1 MESREDFEA
10 RMAQVI
16 WENRWKK
23 PSAFEIFKKNHMCIP
38 GARVYALEHCVF
50 ADHFPRWFGFIV
62 ANCPS
67 LSARKYMIENMYVEE
82 VNDPTIQNGH
92 YESLV
97 DFAVALGLDRD
108 FIYSYEGRT
117 YTKLAMSYWDRA
129 SRAWHWTDAFAA
141 VAGLEAARG
150 PAVLKLGNAQPNTR
164 NVFKSLGLPDKA
176 MSHWQAAEQADY
188 GHDGHGDMTLKILSE
203 HVTEDSHKARVLK
216 ILAETMQV
224 RWFHFDCMGR
234 DALKASGVSLDTLEP
249 AQ

>member
-23 PSAFEIFKKNHMCIP
+23 PSAFEIFKKSHMCIP
-38 GARVYALEHCVF
+38 GARVYAMEHAVF
-50 ADHFPRWFGFIV
+50 ADHFPRWFGAIV

-97 DFAVALGLDRD
+97 DFCVGLGLERE
-108 FIYSYEGRT
+108 FIYNYEGRT
-117 YTKLAMSYWDRA
+117 YTKLAMAYWDRA
-129 SRAWHWTDAFAA
+129 VRAWSWTEAFAA

-150 PAVLKLGNAQPNTR
+150 PAVLKLGNASPNSR
-164 NVFKSLGLPDKA
+164 SVFKSLGLPEKA
-176 MSHWQAAEQADY
+176 MSHWQAAEVADY

-203 HVTEDSHKARVLK
+203 HVTDDAHKARILK
-216 ILAETMQV
+216 VLAETMQV

-249 AQ
+249 AF